1 MLLLQPTYTLLTA
14 DIVCLFALAS
24 EYKPLFEI
32 GVVSA
37 RMSPTVAVVNTR
49 TNSPSFGCYRLC
61 TKSPSNASLSLPV
74 NRSECIA
81 SRTQA
86 WRWLYR
92 IPRGR
97 KKYCFVLS
105 PWSVLSWIP
114 RGLYYRQPC
123 DNAIVF
129 LPPYTKLEGTLPL
142 RRVFPGTKSSY
153 CMEHI
158 RFNFP
163 ETCLLS
169 LVASC
174 RCTSFSSWTR

>member
-24 EYKPLFEI
+24 EYRLVFKI
-32 GVVSA
+32 CVVSA
-37 RMSPTVAVVNTR
+37 KISPTVAVVNTR
-49 TNSPSFGCYRLC
+49 TNSPSFGCYRPC
-61 TKSPSNASLSLPV
+61 TISPSNASLSLPV

-123 DNAIVF
+123 DNAIVIF
-129 LPPYTKLEGTLPL
+129 LPSYHSSRV
-142 RRVFPGTKSSY
+142 RRLFAVCSQALDLATVWSKYPFSFPT
-153 CMEHI
+153 
-158 RFNFP
+158 
-163 ETCLLS
+163 
-169 LVASC
+169 
-174 RCTSFSSWTR
+174 

>member
-1 MLLLQPTYTLLTA
+1 MLFIIYKRSAATPAYLHVAYSRYCLLIRLHCQSTA
-14 DIVCLFALAS
+14 ASASPVEHRPGAGCTGFHVVAKNTAL
-24 EYKPLFEI
+24 Y
-32 GVVSA
+32 
-37 RMSPTVAVVNTR
+37 
-49 TNSPSFGCYRLC
+49 YR
-61 TKSPSNASLSLPV
+61 
-74 NRSECIA
+74 RG
-81 SRTQA
+81 
-86 WRWLYR
+86 LYYR
-92 IPRGR
+92 R
-97 KKYCFVLS
+97 
-105 PWSVLSWIP
+105 IP

-142 RRVFPGTKSSY
+142 RRVFPGTRSSY

-174 RCTSFSSWTR
+174 RCTSYPSWTR